1 MNSADEASEAY
12 VKLQEDM
19 ESLFTKES
27 ILQSDIA
34 KMKAFLKES
43 EPSGDARMKAEELI
57 AKMRLARKA

>member
-43 EPSGDARMKAEELI
+43 EPSGDTRMKAEELI